1 MLLSH
6 AVQSPGVVDD
16 ILQIAS
22 GKLAVMMRLV
32 IFLHIEVHAALTDV
46 GITVIQDFLYQF
58 YLLDDMPGGM
68 RFDAG
73 RQHIQGLHGRMET
86 VRVVLCHLHRLQLL
100 QTSLLGNFIFAFVGI
115 VLQMPHIRNI
125 THIAYLITDMLQ
137 VTEQQVERNGRTGM
151 SQMGIPI
158 YCRPAD
164 IHPDTTRR
172 DGFELFLFTGKRIID
187 K

>member
-1 MLLSH
+1 
-6 AVQSPGVVDD
+6 
-16 ILQIAS
+16 
-22 GKLAVMMRLV
+22 
-32 IFLHIEVHAALTDV
+32 
-46 GITVIQDFLYQF
+46 
-58 YLLDDMPGGM
+58 M

-73 RQHIQGLHGRMET
+73 RQHIQSLHGRMET
-86 VRVVLCHLHRLQLL
+86 VRVVLCHLHRLQFL

-125 THIAYLITDMLQ
+125 THIAYFITDMLQ

-151 SQMGIPI
+151 SQMSIPI

>member
-32 IFLHIEVHAALTDV
+32 VFLHIEVHAALTDV

-58 YLLDDMPGGM
+58 YLLDDMPGSM
-68 RFDAG
+68 RFDTG
-73 RQHIQGLHGRMET
+73 RQHIQSLHGRMET
-86 VRVVLCHLHRLQLL
+86 VRVVLCHLHRLQFL

-125 THIAYLITDMLQ
+125 THIAYFIADMLQ

-164 IHPDTTRR
+164 IHPVTPRR